1 MMMPL
6 QRSVSGE
13 SILTSISGSGESRID
28 PAIRKQVVHKLAKAR
43 GVLQPEQRRFAE
55 LEEEK
60 MHRLVVDF
68 HSSSSI
74 ASWELTLQYER
85 CMEKHIDLIT
95 SHTAQS
101 QAPTPVQL
109 ASKRVLREYSK
120 YIHFGLSS
128 PVVPVPCKRVL
139 QDIVKVL
146 EKCDLTVTGVRRVEN
161 SLKLLKVKIDHR
173 CEEIN
178 ACNALVKSKRCKRKA
193 EATPRGTTPRD
204 PDQSSTTAKAAEP
217 NILRRKPLVESGREK
232 NALLELTTQTDGASA
247 HLAVVPKANL
257 QDAALLAQIKTLRH
271 KGKQVKRVRRD
282 LPPPLQIEPYKHCDT
297 SAPSHSSLTPI
308 VAALEFGSGCDP
320 CSSRTHTPLLSKKTQ
335 VHSNSLPQSQSQL
348 QSHPHPHPQSQDT
361 IESTSPSQKLV
372 RQERRFVAGTM
383 VRQAFRKL
391 LMADSNTHK
400 GHNAQDKD
408 AANYIA
414 SQKEQAIGKGKDNAL
429 VQAAR
434 P

>member
-43 GVLQPEQRRFAE
+43 GVLQPGQRRFAE

-95 SHTAQS
+95 LHTAQS
-101 QAPTPVQL
+101 QAPTPAQL

-204 PDQSSTTAKAAEP
+204 PDQSSTTTK
-217 NILRRKPLVESGREK
+217 RKP
-232 NALLELTTQTDGASA
+232 LLELTTQTDGASA

-257 QDAALLAQIKTLRH
+257 QDAALLAQIKTLRR

-308 VAALEFGSGCDP
+308 VAALELGSGCGP

-348 QSHPHPHPQSQDT
+348 QSHPHPQSQDT

>member
-1 MMMPL
+1 M
-6 QRSVSGE
+6 
-13 SILTSISGSGESRID
+13 
-28 PAIRKQVVHKLAKAR
+28 
-43 GVLQPEQRRFAE
+43 
-55 LEEEK
+55 
-60 MHRLVVDF
+60 
-68 HSSSSI
+68 
-74 ASWELTLQYER
+74 
-85 CMEKHIDLIT
+85 
-95 SHTAQS
+95 
-101 QAPTPVQL
+101 
-109 ASKRVLREYSK
+109 
-120 YIHFGLSS
+120 
-128 PVVPVPCKRVL
+128 
-139 QDIVKVL
+139 
-146 EKCDLTVTGVRRVEN
+146 EN

-204 PDQSSTTAKAAEP
+204 PDQSSTTTK
-217 NILRRKPLVESGREK
+217 RKP
-232 NALLELTTQTDGASA
+232 LLELTTQTDGASA

-308 VAALEFGSGCDP
+308 VAALELGSGCGP

-348 QSHPHPHPQSQDT
+348 QSHPHPQSQDT

>member
-43 GVLQPEQRRFAE
+43 GASQPEKRRFAE
-55 LEEEK
+55 LEEET

-68 HSSSSI
+68 HASSSI

-101 QAPTPVQL
+101 NAPTPAQL

-178 ACNALVKSKRCKRKA
+178 ACNALVKSKSCKRKA
-193 EATPRGTTPRD
+193 EATPRGNTPRD
-204 PDQSSTTAKAAEP
+204 PDQSSTTAAEP
-217 NILRRKPLVESGREK
+217 NILRKP
-232 NALLELTTQTDGASA
+232 LLELTTQTDGASA

-308 VAALEFGSGCDP
+308 VAALELGSGCGP

-335 VHSNSLPQSQSQL
+335 VNSNSLPQSQSQ
-348 QSHPHPHPQSQDT
+348 SHPHPQSQDAS
-361 IESTSPSQKLV
+361 ESTSPSQKLV
-372 RQERRFVAGTM
+372 RQERRFIAGTM

-400 GHNAQDKD
+400 EHNAQDKD

-429 VQAAR
+429 LGQAAR

>member
-43 GVLQPEQRRFAE
+43 GVLQPGQRRFAE

-101 QAPTPVQL
+101 QAPTPAQL

-204 PDQSSTTAKAAEP
+204 PDQSSTTTK
-217 NILRRKPLVESGREK
+217 RKP
-232 NALLELTTQTDGASA
+232 LLELTTQTDGASA

-308 VAALEFGSGCDP
+308 VAALELGSGCGP

-348 QSHPHPHPQSQDT
+348 QSHPHPQSQDT

-408 AANYIA
+408 AANCIA